1 MFYHCSNLANID
13 LSRFDFAKV
22 ERMDDIFYGG
32 DSSDNFV
39 KVSGMIESCNNLR
52 YLKLSKNCRAKK
64 SIKVDKITIEFVYKF
79 LVI

>member
-1 MFYHCSNLANID
+1 MFSYCSNLTNIDLSNFDTKNAIDMRKMFYNCSNLANID

-39 KVSGMIESCNNLR
+39 R
-52 YLKLSKNCRAKK
+52 
-64 SIKVDKITIEFVYKF
+64 
-79 LVI
+79 